1 MRRICMTSFIDDPFR
16 RDLDGLSPSPPA
28 ALRLIRLSLKREA
41 LLLLT
46 SGVTSRPRSRL
57 GEDLARFSTLGLD
70 SDSGCGG

>member
-1 MRRICMTSFIDDPFR
+1 MCRICMTSFIDDPFR
-16 RDLDGLSPSPPA
+16 RDLDGLSPSA
-28 ALRLIRLSLKREA
+28 KLIRLSLKREA